1 MMWWKQGGKSTGII
15 LNLIRMKYFYLLLPL
30 ILLVSCTD
38 YRDYSDVPFEEKTPR
53 DWENPLVNEVNK
65 ESPRAWFVPF
75 SGPDEADP
83 DNIWA
88 SSFIQSLNGEWAF
101 HISQNPQER
110 PFYFFKDDFDSEDWV
125 TISVPSNWEMHGHD
139 YPIYTNVQYPHAK
152 TPPEIQDHYNPVGSY
167 KRHFTIPDT
176 WEGKKVYLHFGAVS
190 SAMYVWVNEN
200 MVGYSEDSKTP
211 AEFDITQ
218 YLKSGENS
226 LSVEVYKWSDGSY
239 LEDQDFWRLGGI
251 TRDVFL
257 MAREQQHISD
267 FRITSDLS
275 DDLKDGVF
283 ALELSVENASVEMPV
298 MVEANLYDDTKQ
310 VDSFIDAVVDSTVRW
325 SSVLENIK
333 PWSAE
338 TPHLYHLE
346 INLKEESGEVLETIV
361 QDVGFRKVEIKEN
374 KLLIN
379 GAYVNLKG
387 VNLHEHHPVTGHVV
401 DEQTMLED
409 IKLMKS
415 HNINAVRT
423 SHYPQPERFY
433 ELCNEY
439 GLYVIDEA
447 NVESHGMGYG
457 AESLAKDSLWM
468 LSHVYRTRNM
478 FERDKNQPSVIIWSL
493 GNEAGD
499 GVNFDKTYDFLKS
512 ADSSRPVQY
521 EQAHGGRNTDIYVP
535 MYASIEHMEQ
545 YARKDGSKP
554 LIQCEYAHAMG
565 NSVGNLQDYW
575 NAIEANPVMQGGFI
589 WDWVDQ
595 GLLTTNEYGEEFYAY
610 GGDFGPDTVPSD
622 GNFCLNGLVDPD
634 RKPQPALEEV
644 KKVYQYIKF
653 YPADLTKG
661 AIQIRNDY
669 SFLNTGIFN
678 FDWEIKGDGE
688 VLDSGRFEAVN
699 LLPGEQIRVNA
710 VTDFDVNPGTE
721 YFLNIHARLKKP
733 MGLLPEGIALA
744 KEQFKLPVFEEKK
757 EEALGIV
764 ALNVD
769 KQNNDSS
776 AVISWKDFMVEFD
789 MSRGEMSQLQYNGK
803 QMLLKGPVPS
813 FWRAPTD
820 NDFGNGLPQR
830 SHIWRNTEKYK
841 ELTSAEIEDVQS
853 GKKVIFSWNYFDE
866 NHQLIGTSEVGYIV
880 DSEGRIEVNHHFNMS
895 SDTLPEIPRMGMTLV
910 MPREFDQME
919 WLGRGPQESYR
930 DRKSAALVDVW
941 AGSVAEQY
949 QPYLRPQENG
959 NKTDVRWVSITNR
972 GGVGLLFEGR
982 QLLEVSAHHNSM
994 EDFESPV
1001 DSDYRKVEH
1010 PDGHRHTT
1018 DVVEQDFT
1026 SVDIDLGQI
1035 GVGGDNSWGAWTHE
1049 EYRLTDTEY
1058 SYGFVIKPL
1067 Y

>member
-1 MMWWKQGGKSTGII
+1 
-15 LNLIRMKYFYLLLPL
+15 MKYFYLLLPL
-30 ILLVSCTD
+30 VLLGSCTD
-38 YRDYSDVPFEEKTPR
+38 YRDYSDVPFEEKIPR
-53 DWENPLVNEVNK
+53 DWENPLVNQINK
-65 ESPRAWFVPF
+65 ESPRSWFVPF
-75 SGPDEADP
+75 ADPGEADP
-83 DNIWA
+83 DNIWS
-88 SSFIQSLNGEWAF
+88 SSFIQSLNGKWAF
-101 HISQNPQER
+101 KLSQNPAQR
-110 PFYFFKDDFDSEDWV
+110 PFYFYKDDFDTEEWE
-125 TISVPSNWEMHGHD
+125 TIPVPSNWEMHGHD

-167 KRHFTIPDT
+167 KRHFTIPET

-190 SAMYVWVNEN
+190 SAMYVWVNESL
-200 MVGYSEDSKTP
+200 VGYSEDSKTP

-218 YLKSGENS
+218 YLIPGENS
-226 LSVEVYKWSDGSY
+226 LAVEVYKWSDGSY

-257 MAREQQHISD
+257 MARAQQHIKD

-275 DDLKDGVF
+275 DDLNDGVF
-283 ALELSVENASVEMPV
+283 ALELSVENASVENPV
-298 MVEANLYDDTKQ
+298 MVEANLYDGTKQ
-310 VDSFIDAVVDSTVRW
+310 VDSFIDAVVENSVRW
-325 SSVLENIK
+325 SSVLDNIK
-333 PWSAE
+333 PWSSE
-338 TPHLYHLE
+338 IPHLYQLE
-346 INLKEESGEVLETIV
+346 INLKKETGEVLETIV
-361 QDVGFRKVEIKEN
+361 QDVGFRKVEIKGN
-374 KLLIN
+374 SLLIN

-387 VNLHEHHPVTGHVV
+387 VNLHEHHPVKGHVV

-433 ELCNEY
+433 ELCNQY

-447 NVESHGMGYG
+447 NIESHGMGYG

-468 LSHVYRTRNM
+468 SSHLYRTRNM

-499 GVNFDKTYDFLKS
+499 GINFNKTYDYLKS
-512 ADSSRPVQY
+512 VDASRPVQY

-535 MYASIEHMEQ
+535 MYASIEHMERF
-545 YARKDGSKP
+545 AREDGSKP

-575 NAIEANPVMQGGFI
+575 NTIETHRVMQGGFI
-589 WDWVDQ
+589 WDWLDQ
-595 GLLTTNEYGEEFYAY
+595 GLLTTNEYGEELYAY

-653 YPADLTKG
+653 YPADLAEG
-661 AIQIRNDY
+661 IIGIRNDY
-669 SFLNTGIFN
+669 SFLNTDVFN

-688 VLDSGRFEAVN
+688 VVDSGRIEALS
-699 LLPGEQIRVNA
+699 LLPGEKEQLIVGL
-710 VTDFDVNPGTE
+710 DFDVNPGTE
-721 YFLNIHARLKKP
+721 YFLNFHARLKEH
-733 MGLLPEGIALA
+733 MGSLPEGASLA
-744 KEQFKLPVFEEKK
+744 KEQFKLPVYEKPEENVVKK
-757 EEALGIV
+757 A
-764 ALNVD
+764 ALNVE

-789 MSRGEMSQLQYNGK
+789 MARGEMSQLQYNGK
-803 QMLLKGPVPS
+803 RMLLESPQPS

-820 NDFGNGLPQR
+820 NDFGNGLPRR

-841 ELTSAEIEDVQS
+841 ELKSAGIEDVS
-853 GKKVIFSWNYFDE
+853 RGKQVSFLWNYFDE
-866 NHQLIGTSEVGYIV
+866 NHQLIGTSEVVYVI
-880 DSEGRIEVNHHFNMS
+880 DAEGSIDVNHHFTMN

-930 DRKSAALVDVW
+930 DRKSAAFVDVW
-941 AGSVAEQY
+941 SGSVAEQY
-949 QPYLRPQENG
+949 QAYLRPQENG
-959 NKTDVRWVSITNR
+959 NKTDVRWLTITNKA
-972 GGVGLLFEGR
+972 GIGLVFKGK

-1001 DSDYRKVEH
+1001 NSDYEKVEY

-1018 DVVEQDFT
+1018 DVVAQNFT
-1026 SVDIDLGQI
+1026 SVDLDLGQM
-1035 GVGGDNSWGAWTHE
+1035 GVGGDNSWGAWTHKK
-1049 EYRLTDTEY
+1049 YRLTDNRY